1 MIDKKILTVLEAI
14 FEKTKPISIFLYGS
28 RARTDFKKDS
38 DYEIGIIYNKIKTNR
53 SELAKMHSLKN
64 LMIYPFLQDEIKN
77 YDIDTPFPKA
87 IYLKELIE
95 TGKTIFGEKILEKME
110 APKITT
116 IDLIERTAFD
126 IGTAMSAIRSFRNKD
141 LTSTSIN
148 FKSALFGARVL
159 EILKLKKFPYTYDE
173 IYQVSKELNLDEEY
187 KELLENAIKIRN
199 KGKIEEKHLYKN
211 ISFLNQVVMKE
222 VKKDYYKNGDRIIL

>member
-1 MIDKKILTVLEAI
+1 MDKKIFSILEII

-28 RARTDFKKDS
+28 RARTDFKEDS
-38 DYEIGIIYNKIKTNR
+38 DYEIGIIFDKFKTSR
-53 SELAKMHSLKN
+53 SELAKMHKLKN
-64 LMIYPFLQDEIKN
+64 VVIYPFLLDDIKN
-77 YDIDTPFPKA
+77 YDLDTPFPKT

-95 TGKTIFGEKILEKME
+95 TGKTILGKKILEKME
-110 APKITT
+110 SPKITT

-126 IGTAMSAIRSFRNKD
+126 IGSAMAAIRSFRNKD

-148 FKSALFGARVL
+148 FKSALFGSRVL

-173 IYQVSKELNLDEEY
+173 IYKVSKELNLDKEY
-187 KELLENAIKIRN
+187 KELLDNAMKIRN
-199 KGKIEEKHLYKN
+199 KGKIEEKYLYKN
-211 ISFLNQVVMKE
+211 ISFLNQVVMRE

>member
-1 MIDKKILTVLEAI
+1 MIDKKILSVLETI

-28 RARTDFKKDS
+28 RARRDFKKDS
-38 DYEIGIIYNKIKTNR
+38 DYEIGIIYGKFKTNR
-53 SELAKMHSLKN
+53 SELAKMHNLKN
-64 LMIYPFLQDEIKN
+64 LVIYPFLLDEIKN
-77 YDIDTPFPKA
+77 YELDTPFPKA

-95 TGKTIFGEKILEKME
+95 TGKTILGEKVLEKMV

-126 IGTAMSAIRSFRNKD
+126 IGTGMAAIRSFRNKD
-141 LTSTSIN
+141 LVSTSIN

-159 EILKLKKFPYTYDE
+159 EILKLNKFPYTYEE
-173 IYQVSKELNLDEEY
+173 IYQVSNELELEKDY
-187 KELLENAIKIRN
+187 RELLDNAIKIRN
-199 KGKIEEKHLYKN
+199 KGKIEEKYLYKN
-211 ISFLNQVVMKE
+211 ISFLNKQVMTE